1 MCDLIQS
8 IGTVVIFVYF
18 RCIKGKEVFKRQLE
32 YLLIE
37 LLQVDYSMP
46 VMLKGEMILHMHD
59 RWHECLYSF
68 QHFEVCKKTIHQ
80 HGEVE
85 DLISIEAINHDSF

>member
-1 MCDLIQS
+1 M
-8 IGTVVIFVYF
+8 
-18 RCIKGKEVFKRQLE
+18 QLE

-46 VMLKGEMILHMHD
+46 VMLKGERILHMH
-59 RWHECLYSF
+59 ECLHEGIYSF
-68 QHFEVCKKTIHQ
+68 QHFEVYKKTIHQ

-85 DLISIEAINHDSF
+85 DLINIEAINHDSF

>member
-1 MCDLIQS
+1 MQ
-8 IGTVVIFVYF
+8 
-18 RCIKGKEVFKRQLE
+18 QE

-46 VMLKGEMILHMHD
+46 VRLKGERTLHK
-59 RWHECLYSF
+59 HECLHECLHSF
-68 QHFEVCKKTIHQ
+68 QHFEVYKKMIHQ

-85 DLISIEAINHDSF
+85 DLINKEAINHGSF

>member
-1 MCDLIQS
+1 MHQ
-8 IGTVVIFVYF
+8 
-18 RCIKGKEVFKRQLE
+18 E

-46 VMLKGEMILHMHD
+46 VRLKGERILHKHVCL
-59 RWHECLYSF
+59 HECLHSF
-68 QHFEVCKKTIHQ
+68 QHFKVNKKIIHQ

-85 DLISIEAINHDSF
+85 DLINKEATNHGSF

>member
-1 MCDLIQS
+1 MQ
-8 IGTVVIFVYF
+8 
-18 RCIKGKEVFKRQLE
+18 QE

-46 VMLKGEMILHMHD
+46 VRLKGERTLHK
-59 RWHECLYSF
+59 HECLLRECLHSF
-68 QHFEVCKKTIHQ
+68 KHFEVYKKIIHQ

-85 DLISIEAINHDSF
+85 DLINKEAINHDSF

>member
-1 MCDLIQS
+1 M
-8 IGTVVIFVYF
+8 
-18 RCIKGKEVFKRQLE
+18 QLE

-46 VMLKGEMILHMHD
+46 ERLKGERNLHMH
-59 RWHECLYSF
+59 ECLHGCLHSF
-68 QHFEVCKKTIHQ
+68 QHFEVYKKTNPQ

-85 DLISIEAINHDSF
+85 DLINKEAINHDSFLRIRKVCEDFFSQRVSTS